1 MAASY
6 TVRSIARAPRFS
18 LAVVVTIA
26 LGVALLTTAFAVVHA
41 AIFRPPPFPRADRLA
56 LLYLERNPARESPRR
71 ERWSFARFQSL
82 AAQQRSFES
91 IASYSPASVA
101 LSGTGGDGAE
111 LLAIERVSPPY
122 FRILGVPALQGRLF
136 ADAENDP
143 ANPAPVAVIGHA
155 LWSGR
160 FGADPAILNGTIRVN
175 GVPLTVIGILP
186 PGFRGL
192 SGRAELWVP
201 ATMSPRI
208 TYAEYLTTNQNF
220 ISVVGRRRDGVSP
233 ARAASE
239 LALLGQD
246 INRAV
251 PSDPEQPEERV
262 TASATSLNQA
272 RIEPRLRRSLLV
284 LLGAVALLHLLACA
298 NVINL
303 FLGRTAA
310 RRREG
315 ALRIALGGSEARLFG
330 QVVREGAALAVI
342 GGGLGIALA
351 GWMTAAVTPPANAW
365 SRNFFGSV
373 AAFDTPS
380 FAGMELGF
388 GALLVLVTAVL
399 VAVPPALAAIRGDV
413 LAGLRAGS
421 RGIVGVASSAGR
433 PSTRGVIVGVEA
445 ALAMLLVVTAGL
457 LIESFRRMRDVPLG
471 VDTHRVLTF
480 WLIPSEVR
488 VPPAAAPAFVARVLE
503 AVARVPG
510 VQSASV
516 DGGAPLSGTANST
529 LFVEGRALPLP
540 GEAPPVLRHYVGPDH
555 FSTLGIPL
563 RRGRVFTDAD
573 GEGAPRVVV
582 ISETAARRFW
592 PGEDPIGKRVW
603 FGGGSDFDSPE
614 RSAAIVGIVGDV
626 VYQPLDR
633 EPNFASFYTPYR
645 QFTYASR
652 MMFLRTRGEPMAV
665 VPAVRRAVA
674 AVDPELALRDVQPLT
689 DVVSG
694 SWARQRFDAILF
706 GGFGI
711 AALLLAASGIF
722 AVLAYSVTM
731 RTREFGIRI
740 ALGADSAQVLR
751 GVLREGMVAPG
762 VGIAVGIVGA
772 LAFTRM
778 LRASLYEVSPAEP
791 GVLLAMAALLIAVAA
806 AACLGPA
813 WRATRADPIAAL
825 RAE

>member
-1 MAASY
+1 
-6 TVRSIARAPRFS
+6 
-18 LAVVVTIA
+18 L
-26 LGVALLTTAFAVVHA
+26 
-41 AIFRPPPFPRADRLA
+41 
-56 LLYLERNPARESPRR
+56 
-71 ERWSFARFQSL
+71 L
-82 AAQQRSFES
+82 AAQQKSFES
-91 IASYSPASVA
+91 VASYSPASVA
-101 LSGTGGDGAE
+101 LSGTGGDGPE
-111 LLAIERVSPPY
+111 LLAIERVSSSY
-122 FRILGVPALQGRLF
+122 FPILGVVALQGRVF
-136 ADAENDP
+136 ADEENDP
-143 ANPAPVAVIGHA
+143 GNPAPVAVIGHA
-155 LWSGR
+155 LWTGR

-175 GVPLTVIGILP
+175 GVPLIVIGILP

-192 SGRAELWVP
+192 SGQAELWVP

-208 TYAEYLTTNQNF
+208 TYGEYLTTNQNF
-220 ISVVGRRRDGVSP
+220 INVVGRLRDGVSP

-246 INRAV
+246 INRAS
-251 PSDPEQPEERV
+251 PSDPEQPDERV

-315 ALRIALGGSEARLFG
+315 ALRIALGSSEARLFG

-342 GGGLGIALA
+342 GGGLGIVLA
-351 GWMTAAVTPPANAW
+351 SWMTAAVTPPANAW
-365 SRNFFGSV
+365 ARNFFGSL

-399 VAVPPALAAIRGDV
+399 VAVPPALAAVRGDV
-413 LAGLRAGS
+413 LAGIRAGS
-421 RGIVGVASSAGR
+421 RGIVGASSSGGR
-433 PSTRGVIVGVEA
+433 PSARGVIVGIEA

-457 LIESFRRMRDVPLG
+457 LIESFRRMQNVPLG
-471 VDTHRVLTF
+471 VETDRVLTF

-510 VQSASV
+510 VESASV

-529 LFVEGRALPLP
+529 LFIEGRALPLP
-540 GEAPPVLRHYVGPDH
+540 GQAPPVLRHYVGPDH

-573 GEGAPRVVV
+573 AQGAPRVAV

-592 PGEDPIGKRVW
+592 PGEDPIGQRVW

-626 VYQPLDR
+626 VYEPLDR

-665 VPAVRRAVA
+665 VPAVQRAVA

-711 AALLLAASGIF
+711 SALLLAASGIF

-751 GVLREGMVAPG
+751 GVLGEGMVAPAVG
-762 VGIAVGIVGA
+762 LVVGIAGA
-772 LAFTRM
+772 VAFTRM
-778 LRASLYEVSPAEP
+778 LRSSLYEVSPAEP
-791 GVLLAMAALLIAVAA
+791 GVLLAMAGLLLAVAA

-813 WRATRADPIAAL
+813 WRATRADPIEAL
-825 RAE
+825 RSG